1 MSKTI
6 AALYDHIND
15 AHDVVFNLS
24 NSTYFTT
31 DDINVIS
38 QDTDSRYSRY
48 IKEMKIDEKVVTATE
63 AGAGAGAT
71 AGTLVGALAGLLVG
85 TSVILIP
92 GLGAILALGP
102 VGATLAGA
110 GAGALLGGM
119 TGALVGMGIDDS
131 DARLYTEAV
140 RRGATLV
147 LLRSPDAYV
156 DKAVE
161 IMERNNPV
169 DIEQRSQDWR
179 AHGWNDN
186 TVVEKIAAR
195 DDIGRAVPASSFK
208 ELSQVEGSLNQQQS
222 DVHQR
227 DTAPM
232 YAAGTQQ
239 SSAIPRRSVRTYNYL
254 LTAVPAPLEE
264 DFRRHLREHPP
275 VAGVAPRYEDYKDA
289 YALGAWLGRYEKMQW
304 EQLQAQAHKL
314 WADQHDE
321 RGETWDEVKD
331 RVQYAWHKAKAG
343 VYQTTL

>member
-208 ELSQVEGSLNQQQS
+208 ELSQVEGSVNQQ
-222 DVHQR
+222 
-227 DTAPM
+227 TAP
-232 YAAGTQQ
+232 
-239 SSAIPRRSVRTYNYL
+239 SSRPVRTYNYR
-254 LTAVPAPLEE
+254 LTAIPYALEE
-264 DFRRHLREHPP
+264 DFRQHLREHPP
-275 VAGVAPRYEDYKDA
+275 VTGVAPRYEDYKDA

-321 RGETWDEVKD
+321 RGETWDEVKE

-343 VYQTTL
+343 VYQSTL